1 MPDLKT
7 LEEKK
12 WSVKDFNYPVPAHA
26 KSFGYSVG
34 GITVVGFMLLIISG
48 IIMALFH
55 SYSR

>member
-7 LEEKK
+7 LEEKN

-34 GITVVGFMLLIISG
+34 GITVVGFMLLIFRCHYG
-48 IIMALFH
+48 PFFH